1 MTKPSP
7 AHRRRL
13 RFFTT
18 IALLPFV
25 LLALNG
31 TVALYSPT
39 LILSMARPRD
49 LSKIC
54 CGPGC
59 RLPVTGK
66 VDQVTTH
73 YDNNYF
79 QWQTQLGREK
89 ASSKDWNKFLD
100 VKPTDTVA
108 DLGAGGGH
116 ILASLNVSRRIAVEI
131 NPIARGSIHKN
142 YPGKVETFSYP
153 EDVPDNSVDFLF
165 STSAIEHFECPLTEL
180 REMARKVRKGGRVM
194 IGVKNEGVQYAGSV
208 NKDDTNQH
216 LYTWNRQLLFNLIRS
231 AGFQVS
237 SIDPHISKVFEKG
250 KTWTHPDDFTTH
262 ATFIYHW
269 AVGTKVE

>member
-194 IGVKNEGVQYAGSV
+194 IGVKNEGVQSAVLIPISAKFLRRGKLGHTLMIS
-208 NKDDTNQH
+208 QPMLR
-216 LYTWNRQLLFNLIRS
+216 LYTIGLLAPKWNNS
-231 AGFQVS
+231 VS
-237 SIDPHISKVFEKG
+237 VYEIPYAKNIMRL
-250 KTWTHPDDFTTH
+250 
-262 ATFIYHW
+262 
-269 AVGTKVE
+269 